1 MRIRLAALILTTT
14 VPLFFGLAS
23 SGARAQAPSPP
34 WPARPV
40 SVIVPYVAGGGV
52 DPVARLVSQ
61 KLAERW
67 GQPVL
72 VDNRAGGSGTIGANA
87 VAKAAPD
94 GHTILMSA
102 TAEVA
107 INQFFMKKMAYDPE
121 RDLTPVTLLVRLPF
135 ALVAAP
141 SKPYADMA
149 GLIAY
154 ARQHPGAVSYGSSGP
169 GTPQHLAGVML
180 EQLAG
185 VSLLHVPFK
194 GVAQA
199 MTDILSGQVDVGF
212 AGLPTALQQIQ
223 AGKLRALGVSSR
235 APAAAA
241 PQVPAIA
248 QTPGLEKFELI
259 QWFGVFVPAKTPEP
273 VVRKIQQDI
282 AEVLALPEVRD
293 TLMKQ
298 GAEPGG
304 LPTAEFAAFVQAER
318 IKFRTVVQAARIE

>member
-1 MRIRLAALILTTT
+1 MSIRLAALILSAASLVGLTT
-14 VPLFFGLAS
+14 F
-23 SGARAQAPSPP
+23 ARAQTAPAP
-34 WPARPV
+34 WPSRPV

-72 VDNRAGGSGTIGANA
+72 VDNRAGGSGTIGASA
-87 VAKAAPD
+87 VAKATPD

-107 INQFFMKKMAYDPE
+107 SNQFFMKKMAYDPE
-121 RDLTPVTLLVRLPF
+121 RDLKAVTLLVKLPF
-135 ALVAAP
+135 ALVASP

-149 GLIAY
+149 GLVAY
-154 ARQHPGAVSYGSSGP
+154 ARQHPGAVSYASSGP
-169 GTPQHLAGVML
+169 GTPQHLAGVL
-180 EQLAG
+180 VEQLAG
-185 VSLLHVPFK
+185 VTLLHVPFK

-199 MTDILSGQVDVGF
+199 MTDILSGQVDIGF

-223 AGKLRALGVSSR
+223 AGKVRALGVSSR
-235 APAAAA
+235 TPAAAA

-248 QTPGLEKFELI
+248 QTSGLEKFELI
-259 QWFGVFVPAKTPEP
+259 QWFGVFVPAKTPEA
-273 VVRKIQQDI
+273 VVQKIQRDV

-293 TLMKQ
+293 ILLKQ
-298 GAEPGG
+298 GAEPSGM
-304 LPTAEFAAFVQAER
+304 PTAEFETFLHAER
-318 IKFRTVVQAARIE
+318 NKFRRIVQAAHIE

>member
-1 MRIRLAALILTTT
+1 MRKRAFLLISA
-14 VPLFFGLAS
+14 LAS
-23 SGARAQAPSPP
+23 GLVVGEGNAFAQS
-34 WPARPV
+34 WPTKAV
-40 SVIVPYVAGGGV
+40 TVIVPYVAGGGV

-67 GQPVL
+67 MQPVL
-72 VDNRAGGSGTIGANA
+72 VENRAGASGTIGANA
-87 VAKAAPD
+87 VAKAPPD
-94 GHTILMSA
+94 GHTLLMSA

-107 INQFFMKKMAYDPE
+107 INQHFMKKMAYDPE
-121 RDLTPVTLLVRLPF
+121 QDLLPVTLLVKLPF
-135 ALVAAP
+135 ALVASP

-149 GLIAY
+149 GLIAH

-169 GTPQHLAGVML
+169 GTPQHLAGVL
-180 EQLAG
+180 VEQLAG

-199 MTDILSGQVDVGF
+199 MTDILGGQVDIGF
-212 AGLPTALQQIQ
+212 VGLPTALQQMQ

-235 APAAAA
+235 TPAAAA

-248 QTPGLEKFELI
+248 QTPGMEKFELI
-259 QWFGVFVPAKTPEP
+259 QWFGVFVPARTPEA
-273 VVRKIQQDI
+273 VVRRVQRDI

-293 TLMKQ
+293 TLLKQ

-304 LPTAEFAAFVQAER
+304 LPTAEFATFVGAER
-318 IKFRTVVQAARIE
+318 EKFRRIVQSARIEQQ